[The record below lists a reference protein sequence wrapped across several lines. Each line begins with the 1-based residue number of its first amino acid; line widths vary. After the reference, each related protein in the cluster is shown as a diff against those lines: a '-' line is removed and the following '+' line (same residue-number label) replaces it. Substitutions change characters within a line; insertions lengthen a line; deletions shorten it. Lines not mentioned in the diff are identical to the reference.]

1 MRPIPAPRLGDAHGL
16 LRAIQQRERVRLD
29 EFVTEFSVEE
39 LFPPTLENALGRT
52 RQFISFA
59 RAAGLVNEDRGTVEL
74 TDMGKRYVRAGDA
87 EKPFEISPGQAEW
100 LRRLLRERHMT
111 DSIYHGAAIGLSLF
125 ASNPP
130 GFQPSR
136 LDFGRAVSYLGRA
149 GWDNENTFQSQG
161 ERYATFLRDLELL
174 DAENLLTATGRQ
186 TREELTLPIHMSL
199 RDLCGQLNPGGIEAA
214 EREGRAEREAAAPP
228 EPEPAPPAAAEPSA
242 PVEAAAARPPPRRAT
257 TMTTTRTSARAPARR
272 RPPRRARS
280 RPPAAPPVPPAGLWE
295 SAAPEDRTK
304 AYGAIRPDAPA
315 PAASSGSAAASAA
328 PPGARRRPRARRP
341 PRGAAGRAAGRR
353 TAAREPAAPRARR
366 GPRRRRLRPGR
377 AAAGLAAP
385 PPRPAAPGA
394 RRRLRSGSSRP
405 TRRPRA
411 SPRRAPADPV
421 LRAAADAATRTT
433 STVPKPPARDGFVS
447 SGAIRAAAEEMG
459 LRLPAGVYA
468 GLAAAL
474 AGGRHV
480 VIVGPPGAGKT
491 TLALAV
497 AKAGAQAG
505 KTNGA
510 SLVTAGRR
518 WTGHDTLGHAAGDD
532 WEAGS
537 VVSAARR
544 NRWLIIDELDRAA
557 LDRALGDLSSFLGG
571 VPVALPDGETVA
583 PDDWRVVAT
592 AAGAAARLVRPR
604 PALRAHRRRG
614 AARRRARDRDRRR
627 GGRRRHSRGGRP
639 PPAPRPP
646 APADRPGPVPR
657 RRPLRRRAPG
667 RGRRRRGHAR
677 PRGPRLPHRSGAG

>member
-161 ERYATFLRDLELL
+161 ERYTTFLRDLELL

-242 PVEAAAARPPPRRAT
+242 PVEAA
-257 TMTTTRTSARAPARR
+257 PA
-272 RPPRRARS
+272 
-280 RPPAAPPVPPAGLWE
+280 PPAAAASHDDDDYEDVGPGAGPSPAAAPGPLETAGGPPVPPAGLWE

-315 PAASSGSAAASAA
+315 PAASSGAPAGSAA
-328 PPGARRRPRARRP
+328 PPASAPPAPRAARERRRRLRRSRAAARGRARRPRARRRRRVAP
-341 PRGAAGRAAGRR
+341 PP
-353 TAAREPAAPRARR
+353 PAAPPA
-366 GPRRRRLRPGR
+366 PG
-377 AAAGLAAP
+377 AP
-385 PPRPAAPGA
+385 PPPPVRQLPSQPPP
-394 RRRLRSGSSRP
+394 SRIATP
-405 TRRPRA
+405 P
-411 SPRRAPADPV
+411 PADPV
-421 LRAAADAATRTT
+421 LPRGGGRRHADDLHRAEAAGARRVRVQRRDPRGRRGDGPAPTRRRLCRAGRG
-433 STVPKPPARDGFVS
+433 PGRRPARRDRGS
-447 SGAIRAAAEEMG
+447 
-459 LRLPAGVYA
+459 
-468 GLAAAL
+468 
-474 AGGRHV
+474 
-480 VIVGPPGAGKT
+480 
-491 TLALAV
+491 
-497 AKAGAQAG
+497 
-505 KTNGA
+505 
-510 SLVTAGRR
+510 AGR
-518 WTGHDTLGHAAGDD
+518 GEDHARARRGQGRRAGRQDERGVAGDR
-532 WEAGS
+532 GP
-537 VVSAARR
+537 
-544 NRWLIIDELDRAA
+544 A
-557 LDRALGDLSSFLGG
+557 LDR
-571 VPVALPDGETVA
+571 
-583 PDDWRVVAT
+583 
-592 AAGAAARLVRPR
+592 PR
-604 PALRAHRRRG
+604 HA
-614 AARRRARDRDRRR
+614 RAR
-627 GGRRRHSRGGRP
+627 GR
-639 PPAPRPP
+639 
-646 APADRPGPVPR
+646 
-657 RRPLRRRAPG
+657 
-667 RGRRRRGHAR
+667 
-677 PRGPRLPHRSGAG
+677 